1 MFKTAC
7 LVALKRY
14 WGLIAAIL
22 LINAAA
28 GWRHNQHISAS
39 GMLIALLVA
48 LSLFFLITVPIEI
61 RKLEKS
67 ANQGR

>member
-1 MFKTAC
+1 MFKTAG

-22 LINAAA
+22 LINAATD
-28 GWRHNQHISAS
+28 WRHNQHISAS

-48 LSLFFLITVPIEI
+48 LSLFFLVTVPIEI